1 MHPDPAPRV
10 LAALAEAGLDLDAHA
25 LLDALWLADRLRA
38 DRLRA
43 DRARDAGAAEPDVP
57 AEPEAV
63 PGPVT
68 DGRPEPPAPAPTP
81 APDDSAGGGESPPD
95 EPSPPAAEPDGLPL
109 HSAARPAAD
118 RARRSGGGHSLRV
131 PEPKELPQERL
142 LARSLRPL
150 RQHRPSSHH
159 RFIDERASAEAIA
172 ESRQP
177 IVVLRPARERWLRCL
192 LVVDDGVSMLLW
204 RRLVAELSDLLQ
216 HTGAFRQ
223 IQHLGLRSRGPDPI
237 ALRPRPFTD
246 APATIPTR
254 AVVDPTGQTLIIVV
268 SDGAGLAWRDGRMRR
283 VLGDWARIGPLA
295 VVHTL
300 PRRLW
305 AGTGLAARHLSVR
318 AERPGAANHT
328 WTVRDPL
335 MPWFSGGPADGPVPV
350 LELTP
355 AALADWARLLS
366 AGGAEVEL
374 PLWQPSALARPAD
387 APSAIRVRA
396 RPGGAP
402 APARALE
409 RFVAGVS
416 PTAHRLAA
424 HLAALA
430 PVSVPVMRLAQSALD
445 PTGRAGSVPL
455 AEVFLG
461 GLLRPVPPPPGQTS
475 ELPPNQRLFDFPAAV
490 KDELFAAFPTG
501 SLVAVTRAVSARIT
515 SLAGT
520 SPDFPAWL
528 ADPRLRGGPVPDG
541 TAFAT
546 IGPALLRHLGV
557 SLESDAEPAA
567 TAAEPVEPAAS
578 EPADSEPVESA
589 GLADSEPAAP
599 PVTEPEASASATAA
613 DVLPDL
619 GVAMVAANGMTY
631 SVVHD
636 RRGVRLWPP
645 DAYSPWSG
653 RRTGFPQGVSHV
665 EAAVVKG
672 HPHALVCT
680 DSGSVEVWSMV
691 RWQREYALTGHE
703 APVTFVTTA
712 VLDRRQ
718 HAITASADGTARIW
732 DLVDSSCRNVLIGHR
747 GPVTFATTTVFERRP
762 HAITTSADGTARV
775 WDLTGGTCRNVLTG
789 HRGPVTHAAVT
800 TVYDRTY
807 VFTASADGTCRGW
820 DLLDGQ
826 SKIVMSGHTK
836 PVNRIALNIVH
847 GQPQAVTISDD
858 STVRVWSA
866 NNGRCRRVLTGH
878 TGPVTQLV
886 VGAGGATAITVSDD
900 RTVRRWELSS
910 GFLYGSTAVPD
921 GHIARAVTHSGAPHV
936 LVADADRR
944 PRLWNPDSIRTRP
957 NPATTAAAAPTAP
970 EPSEGGA
977 RPRPLTA
984 FAVGGVDYRILNDL
998 DGLWVAQAIGSDTPV
1013 LIRTRPA
1020 ADDRNA
1026 VLAEEPL
1033 RPVPPHPHLLPL
1045 LAMGVDADQAYTV
1058 SAWGT
1063 GRALSRTIA
1072 SGAVATVPIGRRL
1085 RWLAQIA
1092 TALAALHRAGEVHG
1106 SLSPQEVLIDDRGNA
1121 RITAP
1126 SPMDRT
1132 GEPLWHAAPYAA
1144 PERQDGRDGR
1154 PDGDLYSLGRVAL
1167 ALVSGALLTPAAAAP
1182 ADPDPRATALAD
1194 LRSTVSE
1201 PVRELIADLTDPDP
1215 ARRPGSA
1222 EDVAE
1227 SFQQLSRLPVLPV
1240 RSALPD
1246 VHLSR
1251 TRADAAWAS
1260 WIQGQL
1266 SEHYAVETVLLDS
1279 EAGPRLPVGPVRN
1292 AERTVL
1298 LLSRAAVARTA
1309 GHPGWWEQVAAA
1321 AARGNLLVVRVD
1333 DVETPAALDTTPVL
1347 DLLGAAEQDTR
1358 TLLLDAVATLTGGT
1372 SPP

>member
-1 MHPDPAPRV
+1 MHPDTAPRV

-38 DRLRA
+38 GPARA
-43 DRARDAGAAEPDVP
+43 TGAAEPDVP
-57 AEPEAV
+57 AGPDATPV
-63 PGPVT
+63 PIA
-68 DGRPEPPAPAPTP
+68 DGRPEPPSPAPED
-81 APDDSAGGGESPPD
+81 AVGGDGSPPD
-95 EPSPPAAEPDGLPL
+95 EPSPQAAEPGGLPL

-237 ALRPRPFTD
+237 APRPRPFTD

-254 AVVDPTGQTLIIVV
+254 AVVDPTGQTLVLVV

-283 VLGDWARIGPLA
+283 VLGDWGRIGPLA

-318 AERPGAANHT
+318 TDRRGAANHT

-335 MPWFSGGPADGPVPV
+335 MPWFTGGPADDPVPV

-387 APSAIRVRA
+387 APSAAGIQA

-402 APARALE
+402 APARALQ

-461 GLLRPVPPPPGQTS
+461 GLLRPVPPPPGRTS

-501 SLVAVTRAVSARIT
+501 SLVAVTHAVSARIT

-567 TAAEPVEPAAS
+567 TAAEPVEPAVS
-578 EPADSEPVESA
+578 EPAESVVSTPA
-589 GLADSEPAAP
+589 EPAEP
-599 PVTEPEASASATAA
+599 PVTEPAASASATAA
-613 DVLPDL
+613 DLPPGL
-619 GVAMVAANGMTY
+619 GVAMVVANGTTY

-636 RRGVRLWPP
+636 RRSVRLWPP
-645 DAYSPWSG
+645 DSSSPLSG
-653 RRTGFPQGVSHV
+653 RRTEFPQGVSHV

-691 RWQREYALTGHE
+691 RWQREYALTGHDL
-703 APVTFVTTA
+703 PVTFVTTA
-712 VLDRRQ
+712 VLDRRL

-732 DLVDSSCRNVLIGHR
+732 DLVDGSCRNVLTGHR

-762 HAITTSADGTARV
+762 HAITASADGTARI

-807 VFTASADGTCRGW
+807 VFTASADATCRGW

-836 PVNRIALNIVH
+836 PVNRIALNIVQ

-858 STVRVWSA
+858 GTVRVWSA
-866 NNGRCRRVLTGH
+866 NNGRCRRTLTGH
-878 TGPVTQLV
+878 TGPVTQIV

-957 NPATTAAAAPTAP
+957 NPATTAAAAPPTP
-970 EPSEGGA
+970 EPSESGA

-998 DGLWVAQAIGSDTPV
+998 DGLWIAQAIGSDTPV

-1020 ADDRNA
+1020 AEDRNA
-1026 VLAEEPL
+1026 VLAEAPL
-1033 RPVPPHPHLLPL
+1033 QPAQPHPHLLPL
-1045 LAMGVDADQAYTV
+1045 LAMGIDADQAYTV

-1063 GRALSRTIA
+1063 GRALSRTIS
-1072 SGAVATVPIGRRL
+1072 SGAVATVTIGRRL

-1132 GEPLWHAAPYAA
+1132 GAPLWHAAPYAA
-1144 PERQDGRDGR
+1144 PERQDGREGR

-1167 ALVSGALLTPAAAAP
+1167 ALVSGALLAP
-1182 ADPDPRATALAD
+1182 ATAPPSDVLAD

-1201 PVRELIADLTDPDP
+1201 PVRQLIADLTDPDP

-1227 SFQQLSRLPVLPV
+1227 SFQRLSLLPVLPV
-1240 RSALPD
+1240 RPALPD

-1279 EAGPRLPVGPVRN
+1279 GTGPRLPAGPVRN

-1298 LLSRAAVARTA
+1298 LLSRTAVARTA
-1309 GHPGWWEQVAAA
+1309 PHPGWWEQVAAA

-1333 DVETPAALDTTPVL
+1333 DVETPPALTTTPVL
-1347 DLLGAAEQDTR
+1347 DLLGAAERDTR
-1358 TLLLDAVATLTGGT
+1358 TLLLDAVASLTGGA
-1372 SPP
+1372 SPPEGPAHR

>member
-1 MHPDPAPRV
+1 MGWFGTGGDTAERELLSSLATVLTGTGQASGCGVYLTGRHVLTCAHVVNDALGRSQLDPSDPGPAP
-10 LAALAEAGLDLDAHA
+10 L
-25 LLDALWLADRLRA
+25 RLGFRSGTATARCTVWVAPRA
-38 DRLRA
+38 P
-43 DRARDAGAAEPDVP
+43 GG
-57 AEPEAV
+57 
-63 PGPVT
+63 GPVT
-68 DGRPEPPAPAPTP
+68 AGTPEWHGDLALLELDGDPPPGVVEQRWLGLRRGQNVRAWYSGRAPESYVDTTVTACGPALFYLDRALATGPGIVPGYSGGPLWSPADEAVVGLVVGKLTGAGYDDRGLAIPWLVAREQLAEQLAERLGESAAHRLLPPAPA
-81 APDDSAGGGESPPD
+81 A
-95 EPSPPAAEPDGLPL
+95 
-109 HSAARPAAD
+109 
-118 RARRSGGGHSLRV
+118 
-131 PEPKELPQERL
+131 
-142 LARSLRPL
+142 
-150 RQHRPSSHH
+150 
-159 RFIDERASAEAIA
+159 
-172 ESRQP
+172 
-177 IVVLRPARERWLRCL
+177 
-192 LVVDDGVSMLLW
+192 
-204 RRLVAELSDLLQ
+204 
-216 HTGAFRQ
+216 
-223 IQHLGLRSRGPDPI
+223 
-237 ALRPRPFTD
+237 
-246 APATIPTR
+246 
-254 AVVDPTGQTLIIVV
+254 
-268 SDGAGLAWRDGRMRR
+268 
-283 VLGDWARIGPLA
+283 
-295 VVHTL
+295 
-300 PRRLW
+300 
-305 AGTGLAARHLSVR
+305 
-318 AERPGAANHT
+318 
-328 WTVRDPL
+328 
-335 MPWFSGGPADGPVPV
+335 PADGPYTPAGRESHRRLAAIIRAELSTAALRGRHARAMADACGLTV
-350 LELTP
+350 LGAEDSGPAPDELA
-355 AALADWARLLS
+355 AALADTPR
-366 AGGAEVEL
+366 
-374 PLWQPSALARPAD
+374 ALAALCESLRPAH
-387 APSAIRVRA
+387 
-396 RPGGAP
+396 PGA
-402 APARALE
+402 AD
-409 RFVAGVS
+409 
-416 PTAHRLAA
+416 RLAA
-424 HLAALA
+424 HGRMLGIPTLLS
-430 PVSVPVMRLAQSALD
+430 PEEHGWLVRL
-445 PTGRAGSVPL
+445 
-455 AEVFLG
+455 LG
-461 GLLRPVPPPPGQTS
+461 
-475 ELPPNQRLFDFPAAV
+475 E
-490 KDELFAAFPTG
+490 
-501 SLVAVTRAVSARIT
+501 
-515 SLAGT
+515 
-520 SPDFPAWL
+520 
-528 ADPRLRGGPVPDG
+528 PVPDG

-578 EPADSEPVESA
+578 EPAASEPVESA
-589 GLADSEPAAP
+589 GLADSEPAGP

-636 RRGVRLWPP
+636 RGGVRLWPP

-732 DLVDSSCRNVLIGHR
+732 DLVDGSCRNVLIGHR

-836 PVNRIALNIVH
+836 PVNRIALNIVQ

-957 NPATTAAAAPTAP
+957 NPVTTATAAPPAP

-998 DGLWVAQAIGSDTPV
+998 DGLWIAQAIGSDTPV

-1092 TALAALHRAGEVHG
+1092 TALAALHLAGEVHG

-1144 PERQDGRDGR
+1144 PERQDGQDGR
-1154 PDGDLYSLGRVAL
+1154 PAGDLYSLGRVAL

-1182 ADPDPRATALAD
+1182 ADPDPRATVLAD
-1194 LRSTVSE
+1194 LRSAVSE

-1240 RSALPD
+1240 RSARPD

>member
-1 MHPDPAPRV
+1 MHPDTAPRV

-38 DRLRA
+38 DRARA
-43 DRARDAGAAEPDVP
+43 TGAAEP
-57 AEPEAV
+57 EAAPV
-63 PGPVT
+63 PVT
-68 DGRPEPPAPAPTP
+68 DSRPEPPSPSPSPKPTLD
-81 APDDSAGGGESPPD
+81 AAADGDGSPPD
-95 EPSPPAAEPDGLPL
+95 EPSPQAAEPDGLPL

-118 RARRSGGGHSLRV
+118 RARRSGGGGHSLRV

-254 AVVDPTGQTLIIVV
+254 AVVDPTGQTLVIVV

-283 VLGDWARIGPLA
+283 VLGDWGRIGPLA

-318 AERPGAANHT
+318 AERRGAANHT

-335 MPWFSGGPADGPVPV
+335 MPWFTGGPADGPVPV

-387 APSAIRVRA
+387 APSAAGVRA

-402 APARALE
+402 APARALQ

-461 GLLRPVPPPPGQTS
+461 GLLRPVPPPPGQTF

-501 SLVAVTRAVSARIT
+501 SLVAVTHAVSARIT

-528 ADPRLRGGPVPDG
+528 ANPRLRGGPVPDG

-546 IGPALLRHLGV
+546 LGPALLRHLGV
-557 SLESDAEPAA
+557 SLESDREPAA
-567 TAAEPVEPAAS
+567 TAAEPAVVEPTVSEPDELVEPPVTAPAEPEPAEPAATAVAEPAAS
-578 EPADSEPVESA
+578 
-589 GLADSEPAAP
+589 
-599 PVTEPEASASATAA
+599 ASAAAA
-613 DVLPDL
+613 DLPPGL
-619 GVAMVAANGMTY
+619 GVAMVVANGMTY

-636 RRGVRLWPP
+636 RRSVRLWPP
-645 DAYSPWSG
+645 DSYSPLSG
-653 RRTGFPQGVSHV
+653 RRTEFPQGVSHV

-691 RWQREYALTGHE
+691 RWQREYALTGHDL
-703 APVTFVTTA
+703 PVTFVTTA
-712 VLDRRQ
+712 VLDRRL

-732 DLVDSSCRNVLIGHR
+732 DLVDGSCRNVLTGHR

-807 VFTASADGTCRGW
+807 VFTASADDTCRGW

-836 PVNRIALNIVH
+836 PVNRIALNIVQ

-858 STVRVWSA
+858 GTARVWSA
-866 NNGRCRRVLTGH
+866 NNGRCRRILTGH

-886 VGAGGATAITVSDD
+886 VGADGATAITVSDD

-921 GHIARAVTHSGAPHV
+921 GHIARTVTHSGAPHV
-936 LVADADRR
+936 LVADANRR

-957 NPATTAAAAPTAP
+957 NPATTAAVAPPTP
-970 EPSEGGA
+970 EPSESGA

-998 DGLWVAQAIGSDTPV
+998 DGLWIAQAIGSDTPV

-1020 ADDRNA
+1020 AEDRNA

-1033 RPVPPHPHLLPL
+1033 RPVQPHPHLLPL

-1063 GRALSRTIA
+1063 GRALSRTIS
-1072 SGAVATVPIGRRL
+1072 SGAVATVTIGRRL

-1121 RITAP
+1121 RITTP

-1132 GEPLWHAAPYAA
+1132 GAPLWHAAPYAA
-1144 PERQDGRDGR
+1144 PERQDGREGR

-1167 ALVSGALLTPAAAAP
+1167 ALVSGALLAP
-1182 ADPDPRATALAD
+1182 ATAPPSDVLAG

-1227 SFQQLSRLPVLPV
+1227 SFQQLSLLPVLPV
-1240 RSALPD
+1240 RPALPD

-1260 WIQGQL
+1260 WIEGQL

-1279 EAGPRLPVGPVRN
+1279 DTGPRLPVGPVRN

-1298 LLSRAAVARTA
+1298 LLSRTAVARTA
-1309 GHPGWWEQVAAA
+1309 DHLGWWEQVAAA
-1321 AARGNLLVVRVD
+1321 AARGNLLLLRVD
-1333 DVETPAALDTTPVL
+1333 DVETPAALTTTPVL

-1358 TLLLDAVATLTGGT
+1358 TLLLDAVAALTGGA
-1372 SPP
+1372 SPPEGPAHR